1 MEPELRLALSAVI
14 SLAAAAALVPAAI
27 RASERTGFLD
37 HPWGWKSH
45 LRPTPLLGGAAV
57 VLAFCAGTW
66 VAADIGRVAPL
77 VVGMVGLML
86 LGIADDWTSLKARHK
101 LPAELG
107 AATLLWATG
116 LGWDVGPEA
125 VNLALTLV
133 WVVAVIN
140 AINLFDLLDGQ
151 ATSLAIVIA
160 AACATLSVIGGDITV
175 ACASLALAGACLGFL
190 PFNVASPS
198 RIFLGDAGTIPI
210 GFAGAALTIGA
221 IQSTTSGWTGP
232 GIALV
237 LVAVPLLDMVLR
249 IASRLRRNVSIYTA
263 GHDSAVDLLRTRL
276 RSGPAVSLLA
286 GAGQAALSAA
296 AIASIE
302 TLGTGVLMAVSLTLG
317 LAAVGVL
324 LAQPLGPGRSSSLAA
339 AWVEPG
345 GLGASGLELPAD
357 LGPGVLVDEPSPSRA
372 QGAPSSRLT
381 EKRHHRTRELQGIVG
396 LEEVRPRDERQAFC
410 AGGRGDDGLP
420 HGQALQDLEP
430 GTAPDP
436 ERDHEHLGLPHVR
449 PDVRHGPGDL
459 DVRPGRGGPQA
470 G

>member
-1 MEPELRLALSAVI
+1 MEPELRLALSAVV

-37 HPWGWKSH
+37 HPRGWKSH

-66 VAADIGRVAPL
+66 VAADIGRLAPL

-86 LGIADDWTSLKARHK
+86 LGIADDWAPLKARHK

-107 AATLLWATG
+107 AATLLWSTG

-160 AACATLSVIGGDITV
+160 AACATLSVIGGDVTM

-249 IASRLRRNVSIYTA
+249 IASRLRRNVSIHTPATTA
-263 GHDSAVDLLRTRL
+263 PWTC
-276 RSGPAVSLLA
+276 SGPAC
-286 GAGQAALSAA
+286 
-296 AIASIE
+296 
-302 TLGTGVLMAVSLTLG
+302 
-317 LAAVGVL
+317 
-324 LAQPLGPGRSSSLAA
+324 GR
-339 AWVEPG
+339 
-345 GLGASGLELPAD
+345 
-357 LGPGVLVDEPSPSRA
+357 
-372 QGAPSSRLT
+372 AP
-381 EKRHHRTRELQGIVG
+381 
-396 LEEVRPRDERQAFC
+396 P
-410 AGGRGDDGLP
+410 
-420 HGQALQDLEP
+420 
-430 GTAPDP
+430 
-436 ERDHEHLGLPHVR
+436 
-449 PDVRHGPGDL
+449 
-459 DVRPGRGGPQA
+459 
-470 G
+470 